1 MMLVASK
8 IAALL
13 VGVLLWLCPA
23 AAFGHPVPRGSHDR
37 TIVVQLTPSPLKN
50 EIVVAVRYRL
60 EVDELTVALEDM
72 IPFHDRVQRNRSP
85 NNSLDFYDE
94 FTRIYAPII
103 AGNLLAQ
110 VDGKALSF
118 QCEQRTQTKTDEN
131 GTPLGHLRC
140 DFVFRAT
147 CGLSAGE
154 PHLLTFREA
163 NYELKSGQ
171 INLFLDVSHT
181 FPAPVGP
188 HGTTSLRILSQTVP
202 DAALQAKPPQEL
214 RPGDDDKRRELTA
227 SLICDILQQPP
238 GPNGNSADRVGQ
250 ADGRISP
257 TAAAAPSTNSRLLE
271 LFLASRHG
279 FAVLLLLSALIGAA
293 HALTPGH
300 GKTLVA
306 AYLVGQRGTVGQA
319 CFLGLVTAITHT
331 GVVLSIAV
339 GLLFVHEESRQKV
352 ANALGLGMGIALVC
366 LGMWLLLQR
375 LAGRADHFHLAGHR
389 HEPSGEDPE
398 PATIRSHLAR
408 EGVGWGG
415 LIVMGMTGGMIPC
428 WDAVA
433 LLGWGIAMNL
443 VWMAL
448 PMLLAFSAGLA
459 SVLVLVGILVVHARK
474 LVDNRW
480 SDSRAVRVLPI
491 FSALFI
497 AGMGLVICYQGTHG
511 VSHGDHIPPPAKAAG
526 P

>member
-1 MMLVASK
+1 MSLMGSK
-8 IAALL
+8 TAALL
-13 VGVLLWLCPA
+13 CGVLLWLYPA
-23 AAFGHPVPRGSHDR
+23 AAFAHPVPRGSHDR
-37 TIVVQLTPSPLKN
+37 TIVVQLTPSVLKN

-72 IPFHDRVQRNRSP
+72 IPFRDQVQRDRSK
-85 NNSLDFYDE
+85 NNALDFYDE

-103 AGNLLAQ
+103 AANLLAQ
-110 VDGKALSF
+110 ADGKALSF
-118 QCEQRTQTKTDEN
+118 QCEQRTQTRTDEN

-140 DFVFRAT
+140 DFVFRAAF
-147 CGLSAGE
+147 GVKAGE
-154 PHLLTFREA
+154 PQLLTFREA

-171 INLFLDVSHT
+171 IHLFLDLGHT
-181 FPAPVGP
+181 SSGQVDNDSARG
-188 HGTTSLRILSQTVP
+188 LKLLSQTVP
-202 DAALQAKPPQEL
+202 DAVLQAKSPQEL

-227 SLICDILQQPP
+227 SFICDNLQQPP
-238 GPNGNSADRVGQ
+238 GPNGDSAAGPGQ
-250 ADGRISP
+250 ADGWISP
-257 TAAAAPSTNSRLLE
+257 TATAAPSSNSRLLD
-271 LFLASRHG
+271 LFLTSRHG
-279 FAVLLLLSALIGAA
+279 FAVLLLLSAVIGAA

-306 AYLVGQRGTVGQA
+306 AYLVGQRGSVGQA
-319 CFLGLVTAITHT
+319 CLLGLVTTITHT
-331 GVVLSIAV
+331 GVVLLIAV
-339 GLLFVHEESRQKV
+339 SLLFVREEARQEV
-352 ANALGLGMGIALVC
+352 ANGLGLGMGIALVC

-375 LAGRADHFHLAGHR
+375 LAGRADHFHLAGHG
-389 HEPSGEDPE
+389 HELSAAKTE
-398 PATIRSHLAR
+398 PAAIRSR
-408 EGVGWGG
+408 PVRDGVGLGG

-474 LVDNRW
+474 LVDSRW
-480 SDSRAVRVLPI
+480 SDSRAVRLLPI

-497 AGMGLVICYQGTHG
+497 AGMGFVICFQGTHG
-511 VSHGDHIPPPAKAAG
+511 GIHDDHAPPAARAAG